1 MTGTAKNSLWLSFS
15 LSCWIFLAI
24 TRLEFWVFYWVCWGF
39 FLFGF
44 VEVFVQFFFVL
55 DFVAGCIK
63 CLEFLLNFLG
73 DGFVARTLYVC
84 VI

>member
-1 MTGTAKNSLWLSFS
+1 MG
-15 LSCWIFLAI
+15 FL
-24 TRLEFWVFYWVCWGF
+24 LGF
-39 FLFGF
+39 LGLLFN
-44 VEVFVQFFFVL
+44 FFFVL